1 MSQPHTHETAAAA
14 RHDGSADQGSLSERI
29 ISDPLNSVVAGIVAP
44 TAAFGF
50 VLSAMYGIALV
61 S

>member
-1 MSQPHTHETAAAA
+1 MTSQDNIPGNAPVSESATQE
-14 RHDGSADQGSLSERI
+14 GSSFTERVI
-29 ISDPLNSVVAGIVAP
+29 CDPVGSVVAGIVAP